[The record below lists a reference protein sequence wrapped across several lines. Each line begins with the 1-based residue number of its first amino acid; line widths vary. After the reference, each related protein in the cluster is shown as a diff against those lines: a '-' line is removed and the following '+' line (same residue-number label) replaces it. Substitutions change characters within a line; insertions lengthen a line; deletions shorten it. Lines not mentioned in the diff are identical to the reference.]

1 MARALLFKWGD
12 FNRMQ
17 CNRERGF
24 SLIELAITV
33 LVMGLVLAFGI
44 PAFRSL
50 SNSYQL
56 HGAAENLA
64 AQLRLARE
72 KAISTGVEQP
82 MHFVS
87 STTYHIHY
95 PTGVATVWTLPK
107 GITFASGVGTWFKM
121 ERDGRSNASGI
132 VVLRDT
138 RGNLDT
144 VSVQLSGMVLTR

>member
-1 MARALLFKWGD
+1 MNRHGD
-12 FNRMQ
+12 
-17 CNRERGF
+17 RGF

-33 LVMGLVLAFGI
+33 LVMGLVLSFGI

-56 HGAAENLA
+56 HGAAENMA
-64 AQLRLARE
+64 SQLRLARE

-82 MHFVS
+82 MHFVT

-95 PTGVATVWTLPK
+95 PTGIATVWTLPK
-107 GITFASGVGTWFKM
+107 GITISSGVGSWFRM
-121 ERDGRSNASGI
+121 ERDGRSDNSGI
-132 VVLRDT
+132 VVLRDA

-144 VSVQLSGMVLTR
+144 VSVQLSGLVITR